1 MIRGP
6 GRKLLEGE
14 RPWEAGQWAS
24 GACTG
29 RRGATGSEN
38 QSSRGGTEGWFGGE
52 DGPAKQARSVRE
64 GDAVGSKWQRGD
76 ALCGREA
83 SGRGRPRHGPSAGR
97 EEERGRGELGWA
109 GLEALREWA
118 GAEKGLGPCGRR
130 MGWAVGV
137 LGPGL
142 VSLLGLDSFSNFF
155 SYF

>member
-24 GACTG
+24 GARTG
-29 RRGATGSEN
+29 RSGATSSEGARRDRNRGGQHGEGDEPDLWVRPGSE
-38 QSSRGGTEGWFGGE
+38 GE
-52 DGPAKQARSVRE
+52 RRHGRERAARE
-64 GDAVGSKWQRGD
+64 G
-76 ALCGREA
+76 
-83 SGRGRPRHGPSAGR
+83 SAGR
-97 EEERGRGELGWA
+97 WLAEGWAARVGWA

-142 VSLLGLDSFSNFF
+142 VSLLGLDSFF
-155 SYF
+155 